1 MVDSMIYRNGDTLV
15 VEGAVTV
22 RNVAGLARQ
31 GIELLDS
38 TLLHVDLGKVTE
50 VDSTIIS
57 MLLEWQRAADR
68 KDCRLNFV
76 HFPASLESLM
86 QLYDVTSILVPE
98 QNQPDH

>member
-1 MVDSMIYRNGDTLV
+1 MIYRDGNTLV

-22 RNVAGLARQ
+22 HNAAGLARQ
-31 GIELLDS
+31 GIELLDDN
-38 TLLHVDLGKVTE
+38 LLHVDLQKVTE

-57 MLLEWQRAADR
+57 MLFEWQRAADR
-68 KDCRLNFV
+68 KGCRLKFV

-98 QNQPDH
+98 QDQPDH